1 MTENSNDNSLN
12 GRSTSERT
20 SPPTSSSSSLSS
32 SHHENLHE
40 ANNQRTKDKGLIT
53 TPFNHF
59 ENYFQMKSKSSV
71 NTFENDVDTQHHD
84 GTNSSFSIDT
94 GNKGEGEVESQY
106 NHFTAPFKSMMTAQ
120 GRDATTIPSSTS
132 SSSSSSSTITNYER
146 SKTFD
151 RFANIFMER
160 MGEVMSSGKL
170 SQAWRRSCE
179 GGGDGAHNGSSSY
192 ALERDMV
199 KPHITPIVWGSS
211 CVLVTLFSMRCGRW
225 YQQQQLR
232 SLWRTS
238 SGGTMTGVSTTTTST
253 MRQRHPSLLDDVRVS
268 GMKSRQNNFN
278 NTGSGTTSGGST
290 IIDMTIP
297 VDISL
302 SLLFGISTT
311 IFLSDKQ
318 RLLHDFAHAPLVEG
332 RSVLAEELCM
342 PFQKEIMENNKDDDA
357 TITSS
362 EELFQHDE
370 NLGDFDSL
378 RAIRDFV
385 IHCHMREKRI
395 QRDNQ

>member
-1 MTENSNDNSLN
+1 MTENNSLN
-12 GRSTSERT
+12 GRSTSETT
-20 SPPTSSSSSLSS
+20 SPPASSSSPLSS

-59 ENYFQMKSKSSV
+59 ENYCQMKSKSSV

-94 GNKGEGEVESQY
+94 GTKGDGEVESQY
-106 NHFTAPFKSMMTAQ
+106 NHFTAPFKSMISQ
-120 GRDATTIPSSTS
+120 GRDETTIPSSTS
-132 SSSSSSSTITNYER
+132 SSSSSSSSSSTFTNYER

-151 RFANIFMER
+151 RFANIFMGR

-170 SQAWRRSCE
+170 SQAWGRSE
-179 GGGDGAHNGSSSY
+179 GGDGAHDGSSNY

-238 SGGTMTGVSTTTTST
+238 GGTMTGVSTATTST

-278 NTGSGTTSGGST
+278 NTGSGTTSGEST

-318 RLLHDFAHAPLVEG
+318 RLLHDFAHAPLLEG

-342 PFQKEIMENNKDDDA
+342 PFQKEIMESNTNDDA
-357 TITSS
+357 TTTSS